1 MNKETLRAKIDEF
14 LDTLDNDSREEWWV
28 TDRVGHEVGLEAFYN
43 WLYADDIA
51 KEARR
56 QEYLK
61 LKAEFEPTPN

>member
-1 MNKETLRAKIDEF
+1 MNRELLLAKINEF
-14 LDTLDNDSREEWWV
+14 LDTLDNNHKKEWWT
-28 TDRVGHEVGLEAFYN
+28 TDRAIHEVSLEDFYN
-43 WLYADDIA
+43 WMYADDIA